1 MRSTKI
7 PCNVCKKSS
16 CQSGF
21 VFKSS
26 LSKCV
31 CKVCYNRQKRFEKV
45 TAARE
50 GTSTTTAESSTD
62 STEEQPVVIN
72 LEGMFNI
79 VRELRT
85 ANLTQLLLAN
95 EF

>member
-1 MRSTKI
+1 M
-7 PCNVCKKSS
+7 
-16 CQSGF
+16 
-21 VFKSS
+21 
-26 LSKCV
+26 
-31 CKVCYNRQKRFEKV
+31 

-50 GTSTTTAESSTD
+50 GTSTATVESSTD
-62 STEEQPVVIN
+62 SIEEQPVVIN

-79 VRELRT
+79 LPELRT

>member
-16 CQSGF
+16 CPSGF

-31 CKVCYNRQKRFEKV
+31 CKICFEKV

-62 STEEQPVVIN
+62 STEEQPVVID

-79 VRELRT
+79 VPELRT